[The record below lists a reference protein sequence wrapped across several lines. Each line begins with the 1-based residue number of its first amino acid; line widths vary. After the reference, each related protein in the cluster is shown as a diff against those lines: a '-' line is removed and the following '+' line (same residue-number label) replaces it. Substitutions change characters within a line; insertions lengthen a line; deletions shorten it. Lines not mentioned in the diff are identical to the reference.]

1 MLKNIKAFLIGL
13 SDSGATRSVT
23 AIETCTAAPHEAIV
37 TVKTEYFMGYK
48 PATYAEHVVQCAFF
62 HSNARIVL
70 MWDDPLSY
78 QAAQLYNANANP
90 AHTFE

>member
-48 PATYAEHVVQCAFF
+48 PATYAEHVVPCYLY
-62 HSNARIVL
+62 NKTRIL
-70 MWDDPLSY
+70 LSWDDPLGWS
-78 QAAQLYNANANP
+78 AEQLYNSNAEAAFNL
-90 AHTFE
+90 